1 VATGYRHTL
10 GSSESKEEENL
21 NSTELARKIV
31 DMLEERLAADILM
44 LDVNEV
50 TVLADYF
57 VLCTAN
63 SERQTRALV
72 GDLSKQLKAEVGS
85 PLGIEGRPE
94 SGWVLLDYG
103 DVVVH
108 VFGREMREFYAL
120 EELWKGAQTIV
131 HIQ

>member
-1 VATGYRHTL
+1 
-10 GSSESKEEENL
+10 
-21 NSTELARKIV
+21 
-31 DMLEERLAADILM
+31 MLEERLAADILL
-44 LDVNEV
+44 LDVAEV
-50 TVLADYF
+50 TLLADYF

-63 SERQTRALV
+63 SERQINALV
-72 GDLSKQLKAEVGS
+72 GDLSKQLKAEVGR
-85 PLGIEGRPE
+85 PFGIEGQTE

-108 VFGREMREFYAL
+108 VLSKEMREFYAL